1 MKKVL
6 MLMLVLV
13 SALTAS
19 AQEEEFVSRR
29 HEAILPGR
37 GHLNLETMLKGIN
50 TNMDISQLSL
60 SELRVLRNAF
70 AARQG
75 YVFMS
80 AEQVHESGDYAAIQR
95 VGFLRICFNSGRGT
109 VVVIVE
115 RDTRLRVSMEII

>member
-6 MLMLVLV
+6 LLMLVLV
-13 SALTAS
+13 TAITVN

-29 HEAILPGR
+29 HAAILPGR

-75 YVFMS
+75 KT
-80 AEQVHESGDYAAIQR
+80 AP
-95 VGFLRICFNSGRGT
+95 RG
-109 VVVIVE
+109 
-115 RDTRLRVSMEII
+115 